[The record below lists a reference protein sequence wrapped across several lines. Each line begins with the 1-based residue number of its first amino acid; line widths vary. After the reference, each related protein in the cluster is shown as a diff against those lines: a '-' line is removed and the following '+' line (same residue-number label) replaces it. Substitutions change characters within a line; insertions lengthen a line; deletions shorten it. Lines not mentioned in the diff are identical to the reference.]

1 MKVIRVNEIRR
12 MKEMELVTEDMFDRK
27 KKGIFENWVCNRDHL
42 DKLLRLDNKSYYA
55 VDIKELR
62 SEAERP
68 TGCVYGLNKIF
79 VAGHLPLK
87 AEEKGE
93 RIIIKHTGKFD
104 EDLYAT
110 KVTIKKR
117 TRGETPYEQPSSH
130 QIKRVQRWLDNNGYK
145 SK

>member
-1 MKVIRVNEIRR
+1 MK
-12 MKEMELVTEDMFDRK
+12 MSEMELVTGDIFERK
-27 KKGIFENWVCNRDHL
+27 KKGIFEKWVCNREHL
-42 DKLLRLDNKSYYA
+42 DKLLRLDNKSGYS

-87 AEEKGE
+87 ADEKGE
-93 RIIIKHTGKFD
+93 KVIIKHTGKFD

-110 KVTIKKR
+110 KNTIKKGL
-117 TRGETPYEQPSSH
+117 RGETETSYEQPSSH

-145 SK
+145 R